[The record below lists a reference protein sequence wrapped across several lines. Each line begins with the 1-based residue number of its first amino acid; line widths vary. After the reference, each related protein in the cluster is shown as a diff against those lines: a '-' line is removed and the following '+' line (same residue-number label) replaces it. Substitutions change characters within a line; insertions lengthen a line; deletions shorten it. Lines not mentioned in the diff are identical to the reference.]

1 MARAGQRRSLVV
13 IETPVKVKS
22 DSGAV
27 TTSWVL
33 FKQVY
38 AKIKT
43 MRTYEKQA
51 AQAANPGANVMIRIK
66 YIAGLLPTM
75 RIVYNSTIYSILGP
89 PNDIDERHRDV
100 ELTCQSGVKAQ

>member
-1 MARAGQRRSLVV
+1 MARAGQRRSLVS
-13 IETPVKVKS
+13 IETPAGSKS
-22 DSGAV
+22 STGAK
-27 TTSWVL
+27 TASWVE

-75 RIVYNSTIYSILGP
+75 RIVYNSTIYSILGI
-89 PNDIDERHRDV
+89 NDIDERHRDV
-100 ELTCQSGVKAQ
+100 EFTCQSGVKAQ

>member
-1 MARAGQRRSLVV
+1 MARAGQRRSLVR

-22 DSGAV
+22 DSGAA

-51 AQAANPGANVMIRIK
+51 AQAANPGANSMIRVK

-75 RIVYNSTIYSILGP
+75 RIVYNSTIYSILGI
-89 PNDIDERHRDV
+89 NDIDERHRDV
-100 ELTCQSGVKAQ
+100 EFTCQSGVKAQ

>member
-1 MARAGQRRSLVV
+1 MARAGQRRSLV
-13 IETPVKVKS
+13 IIQTPVKVKS

-51 AQAANPGANVMIRIK
+51 AQAANPGANVIIRIK

-75 RIVYNSTIYSILGP
+75 RILYDDKIYSILGID
-89 PNDIDERHRDV
+89 DIDERHRDV
-100 ELTCQSGVKAQ
+100 DFTCQSGVKAQ